1 MSNNSFE
8 RKPMNINLIKLNV
21 LPLLLLLINCKS
33 DNNRNH
39 MNEIAENKK
48 SVEILWNNYIVDNP
62 ENKKMEIPIS
72 FYFCD
77 NEIDADDCAELVV
90 KGIKRATATS
100 LWWYEKNNEPLPRI
114 GDKYI
119 VTDWN
124 GNAKAIIETIKIEQV
139 PYNKITSK
147 FAEIEGEGD
156 KSLEYWKQVH
166 KEYYTREMKPFNEQF
181 DENMIIVCEH
191 FKTVYLK

>member
-1 MSNNSFE
+1 
-8 RKPMNINLIKLNV
+8 
-21 LPLLLLLINCKS
+21 
-33 DNNRNH
+33 
-39 MNEIAENKK
+39 MNEVTENKK
-48 SVEILWNNYIVDNP
+48 SVEILWNNYIADNP
-62 ENKKMEIPIS
+62 ENKNMEIPIS

-77 NEIDADDCAELVV
+77 NEIDADDCAQLVV

-139 PYNKITSK
+139 PYNKITSE